1 MYYDHFGLT
10 EPPFRITPDT
20 RWFFTGG
27 NRGAILDA
35 LAFAITNGEGIVKVV
50 GEVGS
55 GKTMLCRMLEVRLPA
70 GVEVVY
76 LANPN
81 LSPDNILHAIAFELD
96 LGLAE
101 DASRLQVMQ
110 VLQRYLLERHGAGS
124 QVVVFVEEAQS
135 MPIETLEEIRLL
147 SNLETQRHKLLQLVL
162 FGQPELEPNLSAPHI
177 RQLRERI
184 THSFELPAF
193 SRDEIGQYLD
203 FRMRAAGYRGPAVF
217 TPAAV
222 RAIARASEGL
232 IRRINIL
239 ADKSLLAAYAAGTHQ
254 VTPRLVKVAVADS
267 EFGRRARW
275 RRPLAWVSI
284 TTGLAVLATAG
295 YLWLT
300 RPQWP
305 DAPAAAAPAAPSASR
320 QAAPAANR
328 EAPPREAAGAPQPAP
343 PQPQPGGAPVRE
355 YSPRQAEKTPSAAP
369 EQIQGQ
375 QIQGQQ
381 TQGQQT
387 QGQQIQGQQTQGQQ
401 TQGQAK
407 KAPGGGV
414 RPGMDIAPVPP
425 RQAAREP
432 ERPAATRPA
441 AVAVAPTPLPQV
453 ADAPSAVATP
463 PRAAATSAPR
473 AQEAPVRPHAYT
485 DAATSAPR
493 APETPVRPHAYTDAA
508 TSAPRAQDAPPPPAA
523 PSDPA
528 GEEPRPAAPP
538 ALVPGEMV
546 TTPAVAAG
554 DPYLEARLAA
564 TRDWL
569 EEADPAHFSIQL
581 MLVSSRRAAELDRR
595 LRDAGLGHRL
605 EDIYVY
611 RALVNG
617 ADVVGVLLGDYA
629 RYAAARADLEDL
641 PRSMKTAQPF
651 IRNVRDIRAGRVR
664 RIEPG

>member
-1 MYYDHFGLT
+1 MYYEHFGLT

-20 RWFFTGG
+20 RWFFSGG

-222 RAIARASEGL
+222 RAIERASKGL
-232 IRRINIL
+232 IRRVNIL

-254 VTPRLVKVAVADS
+254 VTPALVRVAVNDS
-267 EFGRRARW
+267 EFGPRRSW
-275 RRPLAWVSI
+275 HRPLAWVSI
-284 TTGLAVLATAG
+284 TTGLAILATTA

-305 DAPAAAAPAAPSASR
+305 GAPPPATAAAPQPPSVSPPNRPAVAPQAPAAPAPPATPAVPAAPAQEPPPRASTSSPDPQAPPRPRDNAPAQETAAAPVVVPSAPEAPPAALQAPHEQAVAPEDGAGQAAAAP
-320 QAAPAANR
+320 
-328 EAPPREAAGAPQPAP
+328 
-343 PQPQPGGAPVRE
+343 
-355 YSPRQAEKTPSAAP
+355 
-369 EQIQGQ
+369 
-375 QIQGQQ
+375 
-381 TQGQQT
+381 
-387 QGQQIQGQQTQGQQ
+387 
-401 TQGQAK
+401 
-407 KAPGGGV
+407 
-414 RPGMDIAPVPP
+414 DPVP
-425 RQAAREP
+425 A
-432 ERPAATRPA
+432 
-441 AVAVAPTPLPQV
+441 
-453 ADAPSAVATP
+453 
-463 PRAAATSAPR
+463 
-473 AQEAPVRPHAYT
+473 
-485 DAATSAPR
+485 
-493 APETPVRPHAYTDAA
+493 
-508 TSAPRAQDAPPPPAA
+508 
-523 PSDPA
+523 
-528 GEEPRPAAPP
+528 
-538 ALVPGEMV
+538 PGEMV
-546 TTPAVAAG
+546 TAPAVAAG

-564 TRDWL
+564 TREWL

-581 MLVSSRRAAELDRR
+581 MLVSTRRAAELDRR

-629 RYAAARADLEDL
+629 RYAAARQDLAAL
-641 PRSMKTAQPF
+641 PPSMKRARPF

-664 RIEPG
+664 RVEPASEQG

>member
-1 MYYDHFGLT
+1 MYYEHFGLT

-20 RWFFTGG
+20 RWFFSGG

-55 GKTMLCRMLEVRLPA
+55 GKTMLCRMLEVRLPE

-184 THSFELPAF
+184 THSFALPAF
-193 SRDEIGQYLD
+193 SRDEIGEYLD
-203 FRMRAAGYRGPAVF
+203 FRMRAAGYRGPTVF

-222 RAIARASEGL
+222 RAIAGASKGL

-254 VTPRLVKVAVADS
+254 VTPALVRVAVADS
-267 EFGRRARW
+267 EFGPRRSW

-284 TTGLAVLATAG
+284 TTGLAVLATTA

-305 DAPAAAAPAAPSASR
+305 EAPDPATAPSASPRADPAAAAETAPAPAPPPQPATAPAGAADRAPEAVAPAPPRLRQSTTAPAPEQPTASADAGTGAVTPARPSPAEPETPSASAAEVVTDTPVSTPRVAASPSNRAAPATAPAAPSAS
-320 QAAPAANR
+320 
-328 EAPPREAAGAPQPAP
+328 
-343 PQPQPGGAPVRE
+343 
-355 YSPRQAEKTPSAAP
+355 
-369 EQIQGQ
+369 
-375 QIQGQQ
+375 
-381 TQGQQT
+381 
-387 QGQQIQGQQTQGQQ
+387 
-401 TQGQAK
+401 
-407 KAPGGGV
+407 
-414 RPGMDIAPVPP
+414 
-425 RQAAREP
+425 
-432 ERPAATRPA
+432 
-441 AVAVAPTPLPQV
+441 
-453 ADAPSAVATP
+453 PSAVASST
-463 PRAAATSAPR
+463 AARDAA
-473 AQEAPVRPHAYT
+473 EAPGPI
-485 DAATSAPR
+485 
-493 APETPVRPHAYTDAA
+493 
-508 TSAPRAQDAPPPPAA
+508 PA
-523 PSDPA
+523 
-528 GEEPRPAAPP
+528 
-538 ALVPGEMV
+538 PGEMV
-546 TTPAVAAG
+546 TTPAAAAG

-564 TRDWL
+564 TREWL

-581 MLVSSRRAAELDRR
+581 MLVSTRRAADLDRR
-595 LRDAGLGHRL
+595 LQDAGLGHRL

-629 RYAAARADLEDL
+629 RYDAARQDLAEL
-641 PRSMKTAQPF
+641 PPPMKTARPF

-664 RIEPG
+664 RVEPESEGG